1 MIERDLPMVI
11 SRPHYISSRECGYC
25 HGKKT
30 NFQAL
35 KSMESKADPTKP
47 SQSVTIGASVEQM
60 TCKHY
65 DEMINQ
71 GFRRSGTF
79 LYKPDLLRGCCRL
92 YTIRTDMD
100 HLKVVKL
107 HRQTINRFMR
117 AIQDSGAAK
126 DGTDKK
132 AAFSLEALIRAE
144 QSSSR
149 FRTSFEKSVFTKEK
163 YELYKKYQ
171 IKVHNDDPLEISER
185 SFKRFLCDTPFT
197 DEEVDGDNEQWLHLN
212 KWVKNW
218 SSGTVS
224 SENRK
229 NRRMGPTHECYYIDD
244 KLIAVSVMDFL
255 PTGVSSIYFIWDPDF
270 AHLSLGTLSGLREI
284 QMCKEL
290 ELGYYYLGYY
300 IEDCPKMKYKAKFG
314 GEVLDLC
321 NEVYFPLEKVNHFM
335 EGGRLFV
342 VGEKSQIAEAGEEG
356 LDELEL
362 ENTGHPIRF
371 EESDFCGAELFNI
384 SEQVYGGDH
393 IYSRATAAQ
402 EALDKLLKYK
412 KLWFLANDPY
422 LMPLVVPGVT
432 PVWQILEWF
441 ENGVLDD
448 QLEVSMFMVAAS
460 EMKEVQFGQLNTTGK
475 KVVIDSI
482 RLFGLE
488 KVQDSILLV

>member
-1 MIERDLPMVI
+1 MVI
-11 SRPHYISSRECGYC
+11 SRPHYIPSRECGYC

-30 NFQAL
+30 SFQAL

-92 YTIRTDMD
+92 YTIRTDMA
-100 HLKVVKL
+100 HLKVVKT
-107 HRQTINRFMR
+107 HRQTINRFVR
-117 AIQDSGAAK
+117 AIQDPEPPVKIANKNAS
-126 DGTDKK
+126 
-132 AAFSLEALIRAE
+132 FSLDSLIKAE
-144 QSSSR
+144 QGSSR
-149 FRTSFEKSVFTKEK
+149 FRTRFEKSVFTKEK
-163 YELYKKYQ
+163 YALYKKYQ
-171 IKVHNDDPLEISER
+171 ISVHNDDPLEISEA
-185 SFKRFLCDTPFT
+185 SFKRFLCDTPFL
-197 DEEVDGDNEQWLHLN
+197 DEEVEGDPEQWLHLN
-212 KWVKNW
+212 SWVKNW
-218 SSGTVS
+218 SCGKKSG
-224 SENRK
+224 ENRK
-229 NRRMGPTHECYYIDD
+229 SRRMGPTHECYYLDD

-255 PTGVSSIYFIWDPDF
+255 PTGVSSIYLIWDPDY

-284 QMCKEL
+284 QMCQEL

-321 NEVYFPLEKVNHFM
+321 NEVYFPMDKVAQFLV
-335 EGGRLFV
+335 GGRLFV
-342 VGEKSQIAEAGEEG
+342 VGEQGQVPEAEKDG

-362 ENTGHPIRF
+362 ENTGHPIAY
-371 EESDFCGAELFNI
+371 EESDFYNEELVDI
-384 SEQVYGGDH
+384 SELVYGGDRV
-393 IYSRATAAQ
+393 YARATSAQ
-402 EALDKLLKYK
+402 EALEKRLGYQ
-412 KLWFLANDPY
+412 KLWFLTTDAH
-422 LMPLVVPGVT
+422 LLPLVVPGVT
-432 PVWQILEWF
+432 PIWQVLEWF

-448 QLEVSMFMVAAS
+448 QLEVSIFMMVAS

-475 KVVIDSI
+475 KVVIDAI